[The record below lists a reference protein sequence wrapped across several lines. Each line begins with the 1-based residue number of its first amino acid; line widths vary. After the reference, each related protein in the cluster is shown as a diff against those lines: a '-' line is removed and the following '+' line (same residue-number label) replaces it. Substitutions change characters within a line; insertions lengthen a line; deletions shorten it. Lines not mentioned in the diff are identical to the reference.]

1 MLDRCASRTSPGPG
15 GRRVVP
21 LGPRCPGESSV
32 RRGGIDLFRAE
43 QGGQLRSAADPFAR
57 MRRIGFGSAVVDR
70 VVIDAV
76 KDGITIVPR

>member
-1 MLDRCASRTSPGPG
+1 MRVPHESGAGWPAGRTARPP
-15 GRRVVP
+15 V
-21 LGPRCPGESSV
+21 PGESSV